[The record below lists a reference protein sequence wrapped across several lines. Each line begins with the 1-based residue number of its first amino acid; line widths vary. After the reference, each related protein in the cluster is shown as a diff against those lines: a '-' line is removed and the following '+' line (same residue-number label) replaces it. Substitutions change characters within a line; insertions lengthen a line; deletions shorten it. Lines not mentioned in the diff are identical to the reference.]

1 MGGYILSGSTSHDA
15 AGSRPEENTMRQCV
29 IVTLAVGLA
38 LACAVPS
45 VAATAGIRGRV
56 IDKAG
61 KPIEGVKLDM
71 EFKGE
76 SRVKIT
82 KSQLTD
88 RRGGFVRMGIPDGN
102 WKITFTKEGY
112 KPYLMEIYLS
122 LGGFSEVEDVVLED
136 GKSAAATPA
145 AAAPPGEET
154 LPASSEAE
162 KTGEAYTI
170 AVEAAKAGRFD
181 EAEAGLKGVLERFPG
196 LASAHYNLGYVY
208 RMKKDWKTAEAEF
221 LKVTELDPAKAD
233 AFIALAAVR
242 ELDGRGPEAA
252 DAMLAAAGPFEQDAR
267 FQYALGVTCVN
278 AGKSVEA
285 AAALRKVIALDPAN
299 PEPYYQ
305 LATVVLGQA
314 KTPEAIELLEKYIG
328 MTGQDSANV
337 TTAKALLEA
346 LKKKKKG

>member
-1 MGGYILSGSTSHDA
+1 MKE
-15 AGSRPEENTMRQCV
+15 RV
-29 IVTLAVGLA
+29 IVTLALGLA
-38 LACAVPS
+38 VVCAGEAS
-45 VAATAGIRGRV
+45 AATAGIRGRV

-61 KPIEGVKLDM
+61 KPVEGVKLDM

-88 RRGGFVRMGIPDGN
+88 KKGGFVRMGIPDGS

-112 KPYLMEIYLS
+112 KPYVMEIYLS
-122 LGGFSEVEDVVLED
+122 LGGFSEVDDVVLEE
-136 GKSAAATPA
+136 GRKAG
-145 AAAPPGEET
+145 AAPAGAAPGEEM
-154 LPASSEAE
+154 LPASSDAE
-162 KTGEAYTI
+162 KTGEAYAA

-181 EAEAGLKGVLERFPG
+181 EAEAGLKGVLEKFPG
-196 LASAHYNLGYVY
+196 LGSAHYNLGYVY
-208 RMKKDWKTAEAEF
+208 RMKKDWKAAEAEF
-221 LKVTELDPAKAD
+221 LKVTEIDPAKAD

-242 ELDGRGPEAA
+242 ELDGRGLEAA

-278 AGKSVEA
+278 AGKSAEA
-285 AAALRKVIALDPAN
+285 EGALRKVIALDPEN

-314 KTPEAIELLEKYIG
+314 KTPEAIELLEKYVG
-328 MTGQDSANV
+328 MTGPDSANLA
-337 TTAKALLEA
+337 TAMALLEA
-346 LKKKKKG
+346 LKKKKG